1 MSSIYGWSS
10 PKTHYPTNL
19 VDNQRLASQ
28 GLPVTSESVSGHQ
41 KMAEVGGYGIKRVP
55 VIYQSDQLLV
65 IIDGA
70 PQWQDSSL
78 AALAHTHG
86 AAQAL
91 AEGFVRYG
99 REVIEKIR
107 GPFAFGLIAS
117 ENHYAL
123 LAIDRL
129 GIRPLAFKISDDLLV
144 FGSQLDQITAH
155 PGVKAEIDPQAI
167 FNYLY
172 FHMVPSPGAV
182 YKGISKLQPGEF
194 VEFKNGQVTRDFY
207 WQLPYEDSG
216 LSKKELLAQLHS
228 QLKQS
233 VSGCLPD
240 RQTGAFLSGG
250 LDSSTV
256 TGIYQEI
263 TDYPVEAFSIGFDAD
278 GYDEMEYARAT
289 ARHFNV
295 NLHEYYVTPADVLK
309 AIPLIAQTYDEPFGN
324 ASAIP
329 AFYCAKFAQEQ
340 GMQQLL
346 AGDGGDEIFA
356 GNARYAKQKMFD
368 LYRHI
373 PGIGKS
379 LLEPL
384 AFHLPPLGK
393 VKSYIEQAK
402 IAMPDRMETY
412 NFLHRSPLMEI
423 FSADFI
429 KQIDPEMPLQN
440 LRQTYNRSSSDDLV
454 KKMLFLDGKFTLAD
468 NDLRKVNRMCE
479 LAGIEVHYPMLQE
492 NLVEFAA
499 SIPSKWLMQG
509 FELRSF
515 YRQGMK
521 NFLAKETLAKS
532 KQGFGL
538 PFGVWM
544 SNNQELKQFAE
555 ANLAGIEKRGFM
567 NPAYIHNLIQL
578 HQKGHA
584 SYYGV
589 MIWLLIMLE
598 QWLGSH
604 RVDIAS

>member
-1 MSSIYGWSS
+1 MSSIYGWWS
-10 PKTHYPTNL
+10 PKIIYPTNL
-19 VDNQRLASQ
+19 VEDQRIASQ
-28 GLPVTSESVSGHQ
+28 GLPVTSGKIAGFQ
-41 KMAEVGGYGIKRVP
+41 KMAEVGGNGIKTVP
-55 VIYQSDQLLV
+55 SIYQSDQLLI

-78 AALAHTHG
+78 AALARTHG

-99 REVIEKIR
+99 RSVIEKMR
-107 GPFAFGLIAS
+107 GPFAFSLIAS

-182 YKGISKLQPGEF
+182 YNGISKLQPGEF
-194 VEFKNGQVTRDFY
+194 VEFKNGQATRDFY
-207 WQLPYEDSG
+207 WQLPYKDSG
-216 LSKKELLAQLHS
+216 LSKKELLTQLHF

-233 VSGCLPD
+233 VAGCLPD
-240 RQTGAFLSGG
+240 RQTGTFLSGG

-393 VKSYIEQAK
+393 VKSYIDQAK

-429 KQIDPEMPLQN
+429 KQINPEMSLQN
-440 LRQTYNRSSSDDLV
+440 LRHTYNRSSSDDLV

-479 LAGIEVHYPMLQE
+479 LAGIDVQYPMLQE
-492 NLVEFAA
+492 NLVDFAA

-555 ANLAGIEKRGFM
+555 ANLAGIEKRSFM

-604 RVDIAS
+604 KVDIAL